1 MNETA
6 QPGEASGALDQARKR
21 VRSIVE
27 HRTFERAILVIIC
40 LNAVTLGLET
50 SPTAMDMAGTLIIA
64 LDRTALAIFVIEI
77 LMKLFAYGW
86 RFFKSGWN
94 VFDLAIVSIALLPSQ
109 GGLSVLR
116 ALRILRALRLVSGVE
131 SMRKVVHG
139 LLKAIPGM
147 GSIIALLALVF
158 YICAVIATKL
168 FSNSFPQWF
177 GDLGSS
183 AYSLFQIMTLESWSM
198 GIVRPVMDVY
208 PFAWIFFVT
217 FILLTSF
224 TVLNLFIAVI
234 VNAMQSQHEADV
246 REAENTAHDER
257 VRMLEELVALRA
269 EVSRIADRV
278 SEEGKGDGPRAGGEH
293 RPGN

>member
-1 MNETA
+1 MSWESQVGESGTA
-6 QPGEASGALDQARKR
+6 LSRARR
-21 VRSIVE
+21 AVRAIVE
-27 HRTFERAILVIIC
+27 NRTFERAILAVIC

-50 SPTAMDMAGTLIIA
+50 SPAAMAAAGTLILL
-64 LDRTALAIFVIEI
+64 LDKAALAIFVVEI
-77 LMKLFAYGW
+77 AMKLFAFG
-86 RFFKSGWN
+86 RGFFRNGWN
-94 VFDLAIVSIALLPSQ
+94 LFDLAIVSIALLPSE

-158 YICAVIATKL
+158 YVCAVIATKL
-168 FSNSFPQWF
+168 FNEAFPQWF

-198 GIVRPVMDVY
+198 GIVRPVMEVY
-208 PFAWIFFVT
+208 PFAWVFFVT

-234 VNAMQSQHEADV
+234 VNAMQSQHEADL
-246 REAENTAHDER
+246 RAAETTAHDER
-257 VRMLEELVALRA
+257 TRMLEELVALRA
-269 EVSRIADRV
+269 DVARLAERLPERSD
-278 SEEGKGDGPRAGGEH
+278 AGGSPSH
-293 RPGN
+293 TDRTA

>member
-1 MNETA
+1 MSVEDQRA
-6 QPGEASGALDQARKR
+6 AEPGGLSRIRMKVKAL
-21 VRSIVE
+21 VE
-27 HRTFERAILVIIC
+27 HKTFERAILAVIC

-50 SPTAMDMAGTLIIA
+50 SSTAMAAAGPLILM
-64 LDRTALAIFVIEI
+64 LDRAALAIFVIEI
-77 LMKLFAYGW
+77 ALKLLAYG
-86 RFFKSGWN
+86 RGFFRSGWN
-94 VFDLAIVSIALLPSQ
+94 VFDFAIVAVALLPSE

-116 ALRILRALRLVSGVE
+116 ALRILRALRLISGVE

-168 FSNSFPQWF
+168 FKESFPNWF
-177 GDLGSS
+177 GNLGES

-234 VNAMQSQHEADV
+234 VNAMQSQHEADI
-246 REAENTAHDER
+246 REAETVAHDER
-257 VRMLEELVALRA
+257 ARMLDELVGLRA
-269 EVSRIADRV
+269 DVARLAERLPVREG
-278 SEEGKGDGPRAGGEH
+278 EEETGKP
-293 RPGN
+293 

>member
-1 MNETA
+1 MSHGSRDQT
-6 QPGEASGALDQARKR
+6 EATGLLRARRK
-21 VRSIVE
+21 VLSIVE
-27 HRTFERAILVIIC
+27 HRTFEQAILVIIC

-50 SPTAMDMAGTLIIA
+50 SDTAMDAAGPLILTLDK
-64 LDRTALAIFVIEI
+64 LALAIFVVEI
-77 LMKLFAYGW
+77 AMKLFAYGW
-86 RFFKSGWN
+86 RFFRSGWN
-94 VFDLAIVSIALLPSQ
+94 LFDLGIVSIALLPSQ

-131 SMRKVVHG
+131 SMRKVVQG

-158 YICAVIATKL
+158 YICSVIATKL
-168 FSNSFPQWF
+168 FKESFPEWF
-177 GDLGSS
+177 GDLGAS

-198 GIVRPVMDVY
+198 GIVRPVMEEY

-234 VNAMQSQHEADV
+234 VNAMQSQHEADL
-246 REAENTAHDER
+246 REAESTAHDER
-257 VRMLEELVALRA
+257 TRMLEELVSLRTEMTRLADSISA
-269 EVSRIADRV
+269 E
-278 SEEGKGDGPRAGGEH
+278 KGEQGSAGSPPPRD
-293 RPGN
+293 